1 MFVEWCVLIRL
12 QVSREER
19 TFRVNM
25 FVEWCVLIR
34 LQVSREERTFQVN
47 MSVEWCVSGCISG
60 EARGAFA
67 PPPLEFYLSPLMI

>member
-1 MFVEWCVLIRL
+1 
-12 QVSREER
+12 
-19 TFRVNM
+19 M

-67 PPPLEFYLSPLMI
+67 PPPLGFYLSPLMI

>member
-1 MFVEWCVLIRL
+1 MFVEWCVLISV

-34 LQVSREERTFQVN
+34 FESLERAYFSSEHVCGLVCTN
-47 MSVEWCVSGCISG
+47 
-60 EARGAFA
+60 
-67 PPPLEFYLSPLMI
+67 

>member
-1 MFVEWCVLIRL
+1 
-12 QVSREER
+12 
-19 TFRVNM
+19 M

-47 MSVEWCVSGCISG
+47 MSVEWCISGCISG

-67 PPPLEFYLSPLMI
+67 PPPPLDFICPPL